1 VDEARKVVPSRR
13 TRDDKCAFTELCS
26 RPLNHQV
33 ATSRRPSATF
43 NTGLLA
49 EFRQIYRRHN
59 QCMPSSLVRH
69 QYTASDTNSLQLQT
83 GSSTENSVTSP
94 SDFWSADVLE
104 MLAWDSARVLSG
116 RWTLYGRRQ
125 HRQSHDGDRNC
136 GEHDTYFACRLRRRR
151 VICYY
156 ACRGSYCESPGLIV
170 CTVGRGSHRNN
181 SLSVVLWSFGQITC
195 NHHHH
200 YRQV

>member
-1 VDEARKVVPSRR
+1 MDEARKVVPSRR

-43 NTGLLA
+43 NTRLLA

-69 QYTASDTNSLQLQT
+69 QYTASDTNTVYSYRQ
-83 GSSTENSVTSP
+83 GV
-94 SDFWSADVLE
+94 VLRTVW
-104 MLAWDSARVLSG
+104 LLVGWCTRNAIAWDSARVLSE

-170 CTVGRGSHRNN
+170 CKVGRGSHRNN